1 MSNDLKKFIE
11 MCVHF
16 SDLVLSGLAVCKFFN
31 ALRFTAVGL
40 IIIIFISFTSSL
52 LSRMFVRQPTHSY
65 THTCSG
71 ANAIVSIH
79 SLWILVLE
87 CVQALFP
94 VLLWCAFERSWCWY
108 GAYGK
113 LLMASFHTAFMLVF
127 SVFISAHRHTQALK
141 NFLPLLSS
149 SFGCFPL
156 STAWNKHSI
165 RHYFNKPTYYT
176 N

>member
-16 SDLVLSGLAVCKFFN
+16 SALVLSGLAVCKFFN

-40 IIIIFISFTSSL
+40 IIIIFNSFTSGL
-52 LSRMFVRQPTHSY
+52 LFRMFVRKLTHSY
-65 THTCSG
+65 THTFFG

-94 VLLWCAFERSWCWY
+94 VLLWCAFERS
-108 GAYGK
+108 
-113 LLMASFHTAFMLVF
+113 
-127 SVFISAHRHTQALK
+127 
-141 NFLPLLSS
+141 
-149 SFGCFPL
+149 
-156 STAWNKHSI
+156 
-165 RHYFNKPTYYT
+165 
-176 N
+176 